1 VIVIVEPVVSCVVTC
16 EDAHDTARAPSPPT
30 ASTIQV
36 LPPVSA
42 TLAILLFAEHIENN
56 MIVEPAAI
64 VPVGANA
71 VVVVCDVLFAAY
83 RWVGAVTA
91 IA

>member
-1 VIVIVEPVVSCVVTC
+1 
-16 EDAHDTARAPSPPT
+16 
-30 ASTIQV
+30 
-36 LPPVSA
+36 
-42 TLAILLFAEHIENN
+42 LFAEHIENN